1 MLILFGNNLSVIIT
15 HSRLINNVVYSGFC
29 DAIIRVIDSNLT
41 VSQSTFNNNTGRIL
55 RASSTE
61 VSISHSEFLCNNDD
75 YYFGGV
81 LTTIDY
87 GKFINNPSPESLLC
101 ILLIANGTE
110 VGISYNYEYDN
121 ESILSLEGVA
131 IHHYC

>member
-1 MLILFGNNLSVIIT
+1 MIIT

-87 GKFINNPSPESLLC
+87 GKFINNHAL
-101 ILLIANGTE
+101 
-110 VGISYNYEYDN
+110 VGRHSD
-121 ESILSLEGVA
+121 
-131 IHHYC
+131 